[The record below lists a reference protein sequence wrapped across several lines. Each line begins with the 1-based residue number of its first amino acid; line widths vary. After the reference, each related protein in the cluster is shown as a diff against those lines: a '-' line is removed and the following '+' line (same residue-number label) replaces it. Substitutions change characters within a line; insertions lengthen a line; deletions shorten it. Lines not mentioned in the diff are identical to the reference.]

1 MPADAAIVLSDL
13 GEVTGQDDFVG
24 LEDRAGAPVTTND
37 PLAGYSRSGLDDVDP
52 SDPDST
58 TPEVRHGA
66 ARSVGSAARGAG
78 RSARR
83 VARWSGGRVEHQLG
97 GPERTRVIVVLAG
110 VLAMS
115 SADTATIG
123 ASATQLRAALH
134 ITNTDI
140 GLLVTVTA
148 VVGAVAAVPFGVLAD
163 RTHRTR
169 TLGASI
175 VVWGVAMVASATV
188 SSFEQLL
195 LARLFLGLVT
205 ASAGPVVASLIGDY
219 FPSAE
224 RGKIYGYVLTGELL
238 GAGFG
243 FAVTGDIATV
253 SWRAAFVAL
262 ALPTFVLARYVFST
276 PEPAR
281 GGVQPLFA
289 ETSGQPSTPVDAAS
303 GPDEQADAPPGE
315 TDAQRLARERGVD
328 IDPDLVIGPDA
339 RSMSLTQATRYIL
352 RVPTNVTLI
361 LASAC
366 GYFYL
371 AGIQTFAVEFTK
383 QQYRINQV
391 EANFL
396 LLVLGAGAVVGVLV
410 AGRLSDGLLR
420 RRYLN
425 ARITV
430 TTIAAVAAAGL
441 FIPALLTRRI
451 AGALPY
457 LVLAAF
463 MLSAQN
469 PPIDAARLDIMPW
482 FMWGRAEG
490 VRTALRTAAQAL
502 APLAFGIT
510 SDYIFGGG
518 RAGLQWTF
526 LVMLA
531 PLGANAYF
539 LFRSL
544 RTYPR
549 DVATAAASQAPPP
562 PAQSESPEDP

>member
-1 MPADAAIVLSDL
+1 M
-13 GEVTGQDDFVG
+13 E
-24 LEDRAGAPVTTND
+24 RK
-37 PLAGYSRSGLDDVDP
+37 
-52 SDPDST
+52 
-58 TPEVRHGA
+58 
-66 ARSVGSAARGAG
+66 
-78 RSARR
+78 
-83 VARWSGGRVEHQLG
+83 LG
-97 GPERTRVIVVLAG
+97 GPQRTRVIVVLAG

-140 GLLVTVTA
+140 GLLVTVTS
-148 VVGAVAAVPFGVLAD
+148 VVGAVASVPFGVLAD

-169 TLGASI
+169 TLGVSI
-175 VVWGVAMVASATV
+175 VVWGLAMLASAAV
-188 SSFEQLL
+188 RSFEQLL
-195 LARLFLGLVT
+195 LARVFLGLVT

-224 RGKIYGYVLTGELL
+224 RGRIYGYVLTGELL

-243 FAVTGDIATV
+243 FAVTGDIATL

-262 ALPTFVLARYVFST
+262 ALPTFVLARYVFIT

-281 GGVQPLFA
+281 GGTHPLLG
-289 ETSGQPSTPVDAAS
+289 EPSNEPSTEDAT
-303 GPDEQADAPPGE
+303 PGGDVTAGGVPTE
-315 TDAQRLARERGVD
+315 TDAQRLARERGVHA
-328 IDPDLVIGPDA
+328 DPELVIGPEA
-339 RSMSLTQATRYIL
+339 RSMSLIQATRYIL

-383 QQYRINQV
+383 QQYGINQAL
-391 EANFL
+391 ANLL
-396 LLVLGAGAVVGVLV
+396 LLVLGAGAVVGVLI
-410 AGRLSDGLLR
+410 AGRLGDRLLH

-425 ARITV
+425 ARIMV
-430 TTIAAVAAAGL
+430 TTVAAVAATVL
-441 FIPALLTRRI
+441 FIPALLTRSI
-451 AGALPY
+451 ATALPY

-482 FMWGRAEG
+482 FLWGRAEG
-490 VRTALRTAAQAL
+490 VRTALRTGAQAL
-502 APLAFGIT
+502 APLAFGLT
-510 SDYIFGGG
+510 SDYVFGGG

-526 LVMLA
+526 LVMLV
-531 PLGANAYF
+531 PLSANAYF

-549 DVATAAASQAPPP
+549 DVATAAASQAAP
-562 PAQSESPEDP
+562 Q